1 VDQRRRGVEEEE
13 ARLAR
18 RRGVEEEEA
27 REVAGRLVGG
37 ALVVEWAEVAGRL
50 GVGPG
55 RLGGGSYHAS
65 GGGRQIHSTAE
76 KVGTRFCL
84 HFVLFSSRDIDF
96 LFHNCYF
103 NTICTN

>member
-1 VDQRRRGVEEEE
+1 
-13 ARLAR
+13 
-18 RRGVEEEEA
+18 VEEEEA

-37 ALVVEWAEVAGRL
+37 AG
-50 GVGPG
+50 G
-55 RLGGGSYHAS
+55 RLGGGRRSPGGGPRS
-65 GGGRQIHSTAE
+65 PGGRILPRKWGGRQIHSTAE